1 MIRLSTMLWMA
12 LAAAVGFGVFQLK
25 HEMQALE
32 DELFRLNRSIVAEQQ
47 AIHVLKAEW
56 SYINQPDRLQAL
68 VKRHLDLEPVRP
80 AQLGTLA
87 DLPPRRDEAPAT
99 QLAAPRDGKSML
111 PAGAKPVK
119 PASKSDFQLRPA
131 TQNGVR

>member
-1 MIRLSTMLWMA
+1 
-12 LAAAVGFGVFQLK
+12 
-25 HEMQALE
+25 
-32 DELFRLNRSIVAEQQ
+32 
-47 AIHVLKAEW
+47 
-56 SYINQPDRLQAL
+56 

-99 QLAAPRDGKSML
+99 QLASPRDTKSMI

-119 PASKSDFQLRPA
+119 PASKNDFQLRPA
-131 TQNGVR
+131 AQNGVR